1 MQVVDETD
9 NGSGSLV
16 SRRDHLNVHACQRRE
31 SGQAMVEFAL
41 VLFPLLLLV
50 AGILHFGIGL
60 NYWLDMNRLSNQGA
74 RWAAVNR
81 WPGCPADQSQAC
93 PTTLQAYIKNAAVS
107 QGLRDSSTVTIC
119 FPQDSAYTAGSV
131 GGPVKVRIT
140 SPFRLVRLFPSFNLT
155 ARTTMRL
162 EQNATRYTADIPQNQ
177 CGT

>member
-1 MQVVDETD
+1 MRERFVVDK
-9 NGSGSLV
+9 
-16 SRRDHLNVHACQRRE
+16 RRDRIVRRRDDTHGPDCSDRE

-93 PTTLQAYIKNAAVS
+93 PTTLQAYIRNAAVS

-140 SPFRLVRLFPSFNLT
+140 SPFRLVRLFPSFTLT

-162 EQNATRYTADIPQNQ
+162 EQKATRYTADVPQNQ